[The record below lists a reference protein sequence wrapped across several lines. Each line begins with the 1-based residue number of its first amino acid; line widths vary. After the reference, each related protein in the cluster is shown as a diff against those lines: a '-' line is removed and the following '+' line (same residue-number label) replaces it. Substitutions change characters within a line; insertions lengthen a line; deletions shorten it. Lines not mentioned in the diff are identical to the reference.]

1 MNYSTKMIDNI
12 KYILSEIPSNVRLV
26 AVSKTRTVDEIMEV
40 YKTGIIDFGENKVQ
54 ELLSKETRLPKDI
67 RWHLIGHLQ
76 SNKVKNIIPF
86 ITLIHSVDSFKLL
99 CEIDYQAKKH
109 NKVIDCLLQVYIAQ
123 EETKFGLDYDEVEA
137 LLKSEQYKQLQNI
150 RIAGLMGMAT
160 FTENMNQVKLEF
172 HSLKTFFD
180 FIKSNYFKETESFS
194 ILSMG
199 MSGDYKI
206 AIEEGSNMVRIGTA
220 IFGERVYLTM

>member
-1 MNYSTKMIDNI
+1 MIDNI
-12 KYILSEIPSNVRLV
+12 KKILSDIPSHVQLV

-40 YKTGIIDFGENKVQ
+40 YKRGIMDFGENKVQ
-54 ELLSKETRLPKDI
+54 ELLLKETRLPKDI

-76 SNKVKNIIPF
+76 TNKVKNIIPF

-99 CEIDYQAKKH
+99 KEIDYQAKKH
-109 NKVIDCLLQVYIAQ
+109 SKVIDCLLQVYIAQ
-123 EETKFGLDYDEVEA
+123 EETKFGLDYTEVET
-137 LLKSEQYKQLQNI
+137 LLKSEQYKQLRNI
-150 RIAGLMGMAT
+150 RITGLMGMAT
-160 FTENMNQVKLEF
+160 FTDNINQVRQEF

-180 FIKSNYFKETESFS
+180 LIKLNYFSETQSFS

-206 AIEEGSNMVRIGTA
+206 AIDEGSNMVRIGTA
-220 IFGERVYLTM
+220 IFGERIYTTK

>member
-1 MNYSTKMIDNI
+1 MIDNI
-12 KYILSEIPSNVRLV
+12 KKILSDIPSHVQLV

-40 YKTGIIDFGENKVQ
+40 YKRGIMDFGENKVQ
-54 ELLSKETRLPKDI
+54 ELLLKETRLPKDI

-76 SNKVKNIIPF
+76 TNKVKNIIPF

-99 CEIDYQAKKH
+99 KEIDYQAKKH
-109 NKVIDCLLQVYIAQ
+109 GKVIDCLLQVYIAQ
-123 EETKFGLDYDEVEA
+123 EETKFGLDYTEVET
-137 LLKSEQYKQLQNI
+137 LLKSEQYKQLRNI
-150 RIAGLMGMAT
+150 RITGLMGMAT
-160 FTENMNQVKLEF
+160 FTDNINQVRQEF

-180 FIKSNYFKETESFS
+180 LIKLNYFSETQSFS

-206 AIEEGSNMVRIGTA
+206 AIDEGSNMVRIGTA
-220 IFGERVYLTM
+220 IFGERIYTTK